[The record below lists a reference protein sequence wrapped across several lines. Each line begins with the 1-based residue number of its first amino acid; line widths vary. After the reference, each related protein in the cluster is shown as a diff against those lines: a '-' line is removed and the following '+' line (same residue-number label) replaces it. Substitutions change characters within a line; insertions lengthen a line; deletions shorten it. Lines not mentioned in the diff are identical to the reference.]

1 MILFCQAANIGRVT
15 IMILGSLFFELC
27 TNLDTVLDFQ
37 RYNLSLGKSVQIK
50 EYTFSNSP
58 KAKYFGN
65 GEKGGGGV
73 QRKKSADW
81 VASEKIRFALSVEA
95 L

>member
-1 MILFCQAANIGRVT
+1 MV
-15 IMILGSLFFELC
+15 LGSLLFAFC
-27 TNLDTVLDFQ
+27 SNLGTVLDFQ

-50 EYTFSNSP
+50 ECTFPKSP

-65 GEKGGGGV
+65 GEKGGGGGSC
-73 QRKKSADW
+73 RGKKSADW